1 MSAADDLF
9 ERMSRS
15 KSGWGQRDLETL
27 YLGFGFRKREGRKH
41 CVYSH
46 PRHPALRATV
56 ARSKELPVG
65 YIQTAL
71 SLIRQLRSLETRQ
84 GAQSDDK
91 A

>member
-15 KSGWGQRDLETL
+15 KAGWGQRDLETL
-27 YLGFGFRKREGRKH
+27 YLGFGFTKREGGKH

-46 PRHPALRATV
+46 PAHPMLRATV
-56 ARSKELPVG
+56 ARTRELPVG
-65 YIQTAL
+65 YIQTAI
-71 SLIRQLRSLETRQ
+71 SLIRQLRELQ
-84 GAQSDDK
+84 KQSQSRDEK